1 MSDVIGSSLNLS
13 PLSQKTEIIDI
24 QPSETNTVTQDF
36 DYARGNLVAAIE
48 KGQEALSDIVQVA
61 GMTQSA
67 RSYEAVA
74 SILNAVTNA
83 NKELLEL
90 SKKKKEIIED
100 DKPSTVN
107 NNLFVGS
114 TAELLKMIKNND
126 Q

>member
-1 MSDVIGSSLNLS
+1 MSDVIGNSLNLT
-13 PLSQKTEIIDI
+13 PLNSKAEVIDI
-24 QPSETNTVTQDF
+24 QPNSSQTVNQDF
-36 DYARGNLVAAIE
+36 DYARGNLVTAIE

-126 Q
+126 

>member
-13 PLSQKTEIIDI
+13 PLSQKTDIIDI
-24 QPSETNTVTQDF
+24 QPTETNTVTQDF

-90 SKKKKEIIED
+90 SKKKKDIIED

>member
-24 QPSETNTVTQDF
+24 QPTETNTVTQDF

>member
-1 MSDVIGSSLNLS
+1 MSDVIGKSLNVT
-13 PLSQKTEIIDI
+13 PLSNKAEIIDI
-24 QPSETNTVTQDF
+24 QPSDNKTVNQDF

-48 KGQEALSDIVQVA
+48 KGQEALTDIVQVA

-90 SKKKKEIIED
+90 SKKKKEIIDD

-126 Q
+126 

>member
-1 MSDVIGSSLNLS
+1 MSDVIGSSLNLT
-13 PLSQKTEIIDI
+13 PLNSKAEVIDI
-24 QPSETNTVTQDF
+24 QPNSSQTVNQDF

-126 Q
+126 

>member
-24 QPSETNTVTQDF
+24 QPTETNTVTQDF

-90 SKKKKEIIED
+90 SKKKKDIIED